1 MPLSGAG
8 HEATSEGGMSWLNVC
23 WSSALS
29 VERGLFRQSSWKLSV
44 GSDALG
50 AARAAEA
57 GRSAL
62 THLVKALVPAEGRAA
77 AVADGDAVRAG
88 HAVGALD
95 VEGRAG
101 HRRPSQ
107 VVGPAVVLARDG
119 ARGCKPDRGARAW
132 PVVVI
137 VRHLDAVEPIPAL
150 EADGDGRPGGRG
162 VGVDGL
168 VLDLYPAVGEEDDLE
183 GRRLPDAVRARLDSE
198 HFRG

>member
-1 MPLSGAG
+1 
-8 HEATSEGGMSWLNVC
+8 MSWLNVC

-50 AARAAEA
+50 TARAAEA
-57 GRSAL
+57 GRCSGL

-88 HAVGALD
+88 HAVGALH
-95 VEGRAG
+95 VEGRARHG
-101 HRRPSQ
+101 RASQ
-107 VVGPAVVLARDG
+107 VVGPAVVLARGG

-137 VRHLDAVEPIPAL
+137 VRHLDAVESIPAL
-150 EADGDGRPGGRG
+150 EADGDGRPCRRG